1 MTLSGK
7 RPLTARP
14 VLFGLSVSP
23 ALGFGL
29 ALTMALTLAL
39 ALAAGPARA
48 QLTAPV
54 QLPDSFEAAFTYP
67 GETVDPEGEASLDI
81 TLRNTGLK
89 GDTFMVEVTEA
100 PQGWTYEIS
109 RFSTVLS
116 GIFLPSEEN
125 ASLTL
130 AAFPPGDETEPLPE
144 GEYAFGIRVTSQR
157 SGKAVDCRTTLKVA
171 SRKTSA
177 EALTVTT
184 SYPEIGGPSDG
195 RFSFSLDIK
204 NNGAEEAKVNLT
216 ADVPQ
221 GWEHS
226 FKPGYEDKQISSI
239 QVPRGQNRSVTL
251 DLTPAYQ
258 ADAGSYPVKVLAEA
272 PAGSA
277 EVNLTVNLAG
287 TYKIRAGAMNDLL
300 STATEVGTPVTVSL
314 YVINEGSAAQ
324 REVSFL
330 AVKPDNWDVTF
341 EPETLRDVPPRSR
354 PMPVTMTITPGASS
368 LVGDYGVGIS
378 VEGEKVQTA
387 LDFRVTVKAGA
398 AWAWVGAVIIILVVA
413 ALAYTFR
420 RLGRR

>member
-1 MTLSGK
+1 MNPTGTRL
-7 RPLTARP
+7 LT
-14 VLFGLSVSP
+14 
-23 ALGFGL
+23 GL
-29 ALTMALTLAL
+29 AAAAALSWILAL
-39 ALAAGPARA
+39 PAAA

-67 GETVDPEGEASLDI
+67 GETVDPEGDASLDI
-81 TLRNTGLK
+81 TIRNTGLK
-89 GDTFMVEVTEA
+89 GDTFMVEVTES
-100 PQGWTYEIS
+100 PEGWTYEIS

-130 AAFPPGDETEPLPE
+130 AAFPPGDDEAPLPE
-144 GEYAFGIRVTSQR
+144 GEYPFAVKVTSQR
-157 SGKAVDCRTTLKVA
+157 TGNSVDCRTTLKVA

-177 EALTVTT
+177 EALTLST

-195 RFSFSLDIK
+195 RFSFSLEIK
-204 NNGAEEAKVNLT
+204 NNAQDEAKVNLS
-216 ADVPQ
+216 AEVPQ

-239 QVPRGQNRSVTL
+239 QVPRGQTRSVTL

-258 ADAGSYPVKVLAEA
+258 ADAGAYPIKVFAEA
-272 PAGSA
+272 PSGSA
-277 EVNLTVNLAG
+277 ETSLTVNLTG
-287 TYKIRAGAMNDLL
+287 TFKIRAGAMNDLL
-300 STATEVGTPVTVSL
+300 STSTETGVPVTLSL
-314 YVINEGSAAQ
+314 YVINEGSATQ

-330 AVKPDNWDVTF
+330 AVKPDNWEVTF
-341 EPETLRDVPPRSR
+341 SPETLQNLPPRSR
-354 PMPVTMTITPGASS
+354 PTPVEMTITPAAGA

-378 VEGEKVQTA
+378 VEGEKSQSA
-387 LDFRVTVKAGA
+387 LDFRVTVKAGS
-398 AWAWVGAVIIILVVA
+398 AWAWIGAVIIILVVA